1 MSCKTQF
8 ISVGNPKILIRD
20 GKPELAVITYQE
32 LKRQD
37 FSYSIRLFLR
47 SAVEK
52 RKKKKHDTRPNILHI
67 LTVDDVKEV
76 WEMLKNI
83 FEQFGANVQ
92 VDEDDVMDMAA
103 DAAQTDLAD
112 DTDVRNLIRSVGA
125 MVGKEID
132 PEIEDRLTAIITS
145 GEAPTDM
152 ASLMEM
158 MS

>member
-1 MSCKTQF
+1 M
-8 ISVGNPKILIRD
+8 I
-20 GKPELAVITYQE
+20 
-32 LKRQD
+32 
-37 FSYSIRLFLR
+37 
-47 SAVEK
+47 
-52 RKKKKHDTRPNILHI
+52 
-67 LTVDDVKEV
+67 
-76 WEMLKNI
+76 KNF

-92 VDEDDVMDMAA
+92 VEEEDVMDMAA

-125 MVGKEID
+125 MVGREID
-132 PEIEDRLTAIITS
+132 PEVEERLTAIITS

>member
-1 MSCKTQF
+1 M
-8 ISVGNPKILIRD
+8 I
-20 GKPELAVITYQE
+20 
-32 LKRQD
+32 
-37 FSYSIRLFLR
+37 
-47 SAVEK
+47 
-52 RKKKKHDTRPNILHI
+52 
-67 LTVDDVKEV
+67 
-76 WEMLKNI
+76 KNF

-92 VDEDDVMDMAA
+92 VEEDDVMDMAA

-125 MVGKEID
+125 MVGREID
-132 PEIEDRLTAIITS
+132 PEVEDRLASIITS

>member
-1 MSCKTQF
+1 
-8 ISVGNPKILIRD
+8 
-20 GKPELAVITYQE
+20 
-32 LKRQD
+32 
-37 FSYSIRLFLR
+37 
-47 SAVEK
+47 
-52 RKKKKHDTRPNILHI
+52 
-67 LTVDDVKEV
+67 VKEV

-83 FEQFGANVQ
+83 FEQFGAKVQ

-112 DTDVRNLIRSVGA
+112 DADVRNLIRSVGA

-132 PEIEDRLTAIITS
+132 PEVEDRLAAIITS